1 MLAELRQKNIERQ
14 EAWPGA
20 EEVEGDLAFRGL
32 ELAGET
38 GELCN
43 VLKKIERIRRGVAG
57 TKPEEL
63 PGLLAHVKE
72 ELGDVVICVDLIAME
87 LGISMEEAVP
97 EKFNKTSVKYGIPV
111 KFPEPPRKPVV
122 CDDHGH
128 DWVYDGHGGGHR
140 GEYDHTCADCGATDW
155 FASYGMPERVAPGLR
170 KFQKDSF
177 ILKMNG

>member
-1 MLAELRQKNIERQ
+1 MLAELRKKNIERQ
-14 EAWPGA
+14 AAWPGA

-72 ELGDVVICVDLIAME
+72 ELGDAVICIDLIAME
-87 LGISMEEAVP
+87 LDISLEEAVP
-97 EKFNKTSVKYGIPV
+97 EKFDKTSVKYDIPV
-111 KFPEPPRKPVV
+111 LFDPPEPECP
-122 CDDHGH
+122 
-128 DWVYDGHGGGHR
+128 HR
-140 GEYDHTCADCGATDW
+140 NYYSVMEPEPGIKCGDCGLFT
-155 FASYGMPERVAPGLR
+155 SERDMIHHR
-170 KFQKDSF
+170 
-177 ILKMNG
+177 